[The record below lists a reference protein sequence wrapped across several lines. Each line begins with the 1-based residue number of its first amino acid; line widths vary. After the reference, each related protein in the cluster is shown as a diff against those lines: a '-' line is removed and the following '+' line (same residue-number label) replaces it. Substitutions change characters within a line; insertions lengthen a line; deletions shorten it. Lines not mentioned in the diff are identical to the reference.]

1 VLAAAVS
8 LILNDT
14 GLLIAAHGVGGWLAE
29 AGGMPE
35 HGASCATWCAVS
47 PHLLITD
54 THGDPAHVLNPL
66 VMITEYAV
74 TPACRYYASPVGSLC
89 VLSGEPARFGDSDL
103 HTLLGLAPHAV
114 GLLRDAAGD

>member
-35 HGASCATWCAVS
+35 HGASCATVVRRDA
-47 PHLLITD
+47 PLLITD
-54 THGDPAHVLNPL
+54 THDDPAHVLNPL
-66 VMITEYAV
+66 VMITGVRGYAGV
-74 TPACRYYASPVGSLC
+74 P
-89 VLSGEPARFGDSDL
+89 
-103 HTLLGLAPHAV
+103 
-114 GLLRDAAGD
+114 LLRFAGRLAVCPVRGACPVR